1 MGRHLWLL
9 GGLLWS
15 ATVWAGERHI
25 LLASTTSTENSGLF
39 AWLLPAFE
47 AQSGIAVRVVAVGTG
62 AALEMGR
69 RCDADVL
76 LVHAPEAER
85 AFVDAGFG
93 LQRHEVMYND
103 YLLLGPPADPA
114 GVAGL
119 GDVAQA
125 LRQIAARQTVFISR
139 GDDSGTHRTERA
151 LWRAAGLD
159 PSAASGS
166 WYRESGAGMGATL
179 NTARAMGA
187 YTLSDRG
194 TWLGFGT
201 RDGLRE
207 VLAGDPRLFNPYGVI
222 AVHPQRCPRVRAAE
236 AARVVDWLRG
246 PAGQARIAS
255 FRIGGEPLF
264 IPSAG
269 AAP

>member
-1 MGRHLWLL
+1 MLRAACLL
-9 GGLLWS
+9 LCWS
-15 ATVWAGERHI
+15 AATWAAPPHL

-47 AQSGIAVRVVAVGTG
+47 RDTGIAVRVVAVGTG

-76 LVHAPEAER
+76 LVHAPEAEH
-85 AFVDAGFG
+85 AFVAAGYG
-93 LQRHEVMYND
+93 VQRHEVMYNE
-103 YLLLGPPADPA
+103 YLLLGPSADPA

-119 GDVAQA
+119 RDVVQA
-125 LRQIAARQTVFISR
+125 LRQIAVRQAVFVSR
-139 GDDSGTHRTERA
+139 GDDSGTHRTELA

-159 PSAASGS
+159 PVAASGS
-166 WYRESGAGMGATL
+166 WYRESGSGMGATL

-194 TWLGFGT
+194 TWLGFGA
-201 RDGLRE
+201 RAGLRQ

-222 AVHPQRCPRVRAAE
+222 AVHPQRCPHVRAAE
-236 AARVVDWLRG
+236 AARFVDWLRS
-246 PAGQARIAS
+246 AQGQARIAA
-255 FRIGGEPLF
+255 FRVGGEPLF

-269 AAP
+269 AVP